1 MACIAMVDWMDI
13 WTDGEGGTPGRWR
26 EGGRE
31 GGRPAVTAATDGATR
46 GGGRGRLVGDRNM
59 QAANKLQECVCHAML
74 WSSWVS

>member
-1 MACIAMVDWMDI
+1 MHRNGGLDGYMD
-13 WTDGEGGTPGRWR
+13 GR
-26 EGGRE
+26 EGGNPGEMERGSE
-31 GGRPAVTAATDGATR
+31 GGRPAVTAATDGTTR